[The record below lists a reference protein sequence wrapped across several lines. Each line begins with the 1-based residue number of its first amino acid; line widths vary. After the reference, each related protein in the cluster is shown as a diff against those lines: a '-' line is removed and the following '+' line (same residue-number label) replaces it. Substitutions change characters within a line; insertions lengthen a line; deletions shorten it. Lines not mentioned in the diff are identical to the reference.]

1 MGASHFAKAT
11 EDVPLL
17 PVVVVDSVA
26 NKAEVETQPQHHALL
41 GMVCV
46 AVSALCFS
54 FMSTFIKYLTF
65 TVTSMEAIFWR
76 SMVACA
82 CNFVSF
88 SRLSRVSAWITE

>member
-1 MGASHFAKAT
+1 MLQSTIDIETGKLQSPVLETCST
-11 EDVPLL
+11 EMPFD
-17 PVVVVDSVA
+17 D
-26 NKAEVETQPQHHALL
+26 KVEEKTAPQHHALL
-41 GMVCV
+41 GMACV

-82 CNFVSF
+82 CNF
-88 SRLSRVSAWITE
+88 